1 MKRNVSL
8 TLFVILKMLQHSEK
22 EQKQNK
28 KTLNDFDSSF
38 HFRYFNNA
46 ISLTKLSE
54 PINYAFRKWQLKD
67 LTKIC
72 CLLKAEPLNTQKIE
86 AGLFFSLAESLQGD
100 PHHSLPT
107 LVVARVIK
115 TLGRA

>member
-1 MKRNVSL
+1 MKRMSVYHETECVFDFVRNPENVA
-8 TLFVILKMLQHSEK
+8 TFQDRTKT
-22 EQKQNK
+22 KQ

-46 ISLTKLSE
+46 ISLTKLNE

-86 AGLFFSLAESLQGD
+86 AGLSL
-100 PHHSLPT
+100 
-107 LVVARVIK
+107 
-115 TLGRA
+115 